1 MGLCAI
7 RYKMEKDELKERLVI
22 SNPDMIVTE
31 RYKLNDISGEE
42 GRVIEID
49 EWKRMIENKLPAYYP
64 VENVQHAPFIWGLH
78 QDRLERQKHFYV
90 HNNRG
95 FIALIV
101 MYMTFI

>member
-64 VENVQHAPFIWGLH
+64 VENVQHAPFYMGFTSGSTGKAKAFLRAQQSWIH
-78 QDRLERQKHFYV
+78 SFDCNV
-90 HNNRG
+90 HD
-95 FIALIV
+95 FI
-101 MYMTFI
+101 